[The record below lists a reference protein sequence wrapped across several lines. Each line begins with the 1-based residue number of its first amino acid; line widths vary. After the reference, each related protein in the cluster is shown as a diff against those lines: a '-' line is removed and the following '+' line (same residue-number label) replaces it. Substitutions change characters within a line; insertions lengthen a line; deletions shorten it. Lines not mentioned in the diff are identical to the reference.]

1 MGHSMLALLEV
12 GAGGGA
18 TGSRGP
24 IHLVPSGQVSPGPPS
39 PGRQERPPTWRES
52 RGPTGRP
59 ACPPAGM
66 VLSLPT
72 GQTNKYDIKC
82 CQEKGK

>member
-1 MGHSMLALLEV
+1 MGHTMLALLEV

-52 RGPTGRP
+52 
-59 ACPPAGM
+59 
-66 VLSLPT
+66 
-72 GQTNKYDIKC
+72 
-82 CQEKGK
+82 